1 MRVEVYKSTTRTGR
15 FRYWSIRAA
24 EGADRG
30 RVIARRAELMIHGP
44 AFVVQPAGRERVRA
58 TGRKNVHAFVRG
70 EFDEGITP
78 TWLEGGHLIAYNAR
92 KHGTFVLV
100 RDGRDVAEIRPHS
113 ASFHSDGALWAY
125 DKVGG

>member
-70 EFDEGITP
+70 EFDESITP
-78 TWLEGGHLIAYNAR
+78 WLPVVGHPIAYNAR
-92 KHGTFVLV
+92 KHDTFVLV

-113 ASFHSDGALWAY
+113 ASFHSDGTLWAY